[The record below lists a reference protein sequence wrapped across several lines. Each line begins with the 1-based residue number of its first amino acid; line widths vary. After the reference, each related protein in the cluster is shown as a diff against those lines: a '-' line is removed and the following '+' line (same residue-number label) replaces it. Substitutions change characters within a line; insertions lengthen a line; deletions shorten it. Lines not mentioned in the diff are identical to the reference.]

1 MRDSRPLP
9 RRHGPLGHLR
19 IGQLYSRLPVPAAG
33 KSIRLLDLQ
42 ALPSRKTTDEHPLTG
57 RLRVARLVDSPKYA
71 ALSYV
76 WGTYSSPNTDVL
88 HIQLR
93 KDGDSQSQLPIT
105 SNCRDALRILRRQH
119 GSITIWI
126 DAICIDQ
133 RNEHEKSWQITLMGE
148 IFAWA
153 RPVYVWLGP
162 ETEASNRGLK
172 WLSNASHRLLF
183 LGLVDYGRSVDIL
196 ARSKNTAKLVFGT
209 SVNLAERMRER
220 LISQLYLPHAIL
232 DGMFGRRTFR
242 EGLSRLNRTF
252 DVDGLEDISG
262 RDWFQ
267 RSWTFQEL
275 MLATNIVIMCGST
288 SLTWDRFVRGFAVCL
303 ERFETATPAQNFLKD
318 LIEVWLEVERQEH
331 WNGNHRHRTDLRD
344 MSARAYQ
351 EYAKNKVMEHPFLI
365 PIFMMQT
372 LIATF
377 VANFITIFSITL
389 VIGIIP
395 AGAQKNLK
403 RFAYIGAIIA
413 LVLGIVGAFLDV
425 FLEFWRV
432 SFDNSGIKITF
443 DGVPRNIDLGIRLDD
458 STESGRKRGDIVL
471 DGVIQAIRERKS
483 SDPRDRSYALYGVLR
498 NLGIGLTAPDY
509 TKPTSQ
515 LYHQLLA
522 DLLRWQP
529 KLLNLMLDVNGNPL
543 PGSPSWVPDWGSAA
557 DRNWID
563 LSYIYSWADPQEG
576 PSYRVFEQTAGSV
589 VILNGNRLTVRASF
603 QGSIHFVSDRFLSS
617 NVSSLGAKDFFVPLS
632 LMSSASS
639 LAHWIASI
647 AQKSP
652 NVDSY
657 RHIYQV
663 VSSVLRGTLYVS
675 ANTERNVD
683 YNGPSF
689 ENWFRVMSTIRP
701 TVFDRALNIPTHERH
716 EHLRSHFLAQPQFG
730 TVLRYTA
737 DVCNDLA
744 GRRVLFTT
752 SDGFAGSGP
761 EGMLEND
768 FIVVIAGV
776 ALPMILRRTRHNPAL
791 YSVVGPACIHGLMG
805 SAGLSIHEMSE
816 IVLV

>member
-1 MRDSRPLP
+1 MLGSRPTTH
-9 RRHGPLGHLR
+9 RRGASQR
-19 IGQLYSRLPVPAAG
+19 FRNNQLYSRFPVPAAG
-33 KSIRLLDLQ
+33 KSIRLLDLE
-42 ALPSRKTTDEHPLTG
+42 ALPSKTSDEHPLTG
-57 RLRVARLVDSPKYA
+57 RLHVVRLVDSPKYA

-76 WGTYSSPNTDVL
+76 WGAYSSPPDLL

-93 KDGDSQSQLPIT
+93 KDGDPQFQLPIT
-105 SNCRDALRILRRQH
+105 SNCRDALRALRRQH

-133 RNEHEKSWQITLMGE
+133 RNDHEKSWQITLMGE

-162 ETEASNRGLK
+162 GSEASSRELK

-183 LGLVDYGRSVDIL
+183 LDLVDYGRSVGIV
-196 ARSKNTAKLVFGT
+196 ARSKNTTKLLFRTAV
-209 SVNLAERMRER
+209 SLAERMRER
-220 LISQLYLPHAIL
+220 LISHLYLPHAIS
-232 DGMFGRRTFR
+232 DWIFRRRTFR

-252 DVDGLEDISG
+252 DPEGLEDISG

-275 MLATNIVIMCGST
+275 MLATNIVLMCGPT
-288 SLTWDRFVRGFAVCL
+288 SLAWDKFVRGFAVCQ

-331 WNGNHRHRTDLRD
+331 WNGNHRHRTDLGG
-344 MSARAYQ
+344 MSARVYQ
-351 EYAKNKVMEHPFLI
+351 HHAKSMITEHPFLT
-365 PIFMMQT
+365 PIFMIQT
-372 LIATF
+372 VIATF
-377 VANFITIFSITL
+377 IANFITIFGITL
-389 VIGIIP
+389 IIGIIP
-395 AGAQKNLK
+395 AGVQHNLK
-403 RFAYIGAIIA
+403 RFAYIIAIIS
-413 LVLGIVGAFLDV
+413 LVLGIIGAFLET

-432 SFDNSGIKITF
+432 SFHHDGVRVTF
-443 DGVPRNIDLGIRLDD
+443 NGVPRNIDLGIRLDGAA
-458 STESGRKRGDIVL
+458 ESVRKRGDIVL

-483 SDPRDRSYALYGVLR
+483 TDPRDRSYALYGVLR

-515 LYHQLLA
+515 VYHQLLA

-543 PGSPSWVPDWGSAA
+543 PGSPSWVPDWSTAA

-563 LSYIYSWADPQEG
+563 LGYIYSWTDPQEDRS
-576 PSYRVFEQTAGSV
+576 PRVIEQTAGSFV
-589 VILNGNRLTVRASF
+589 MLHGNKLTVRASF
-603 QGSIHFVSDRFLSS
+603 HGSVDFVCDRFLRTNISS
-617 NVSSLGAKDFFVPLS
+617 FGARDFFVPLS
-632 LMSSASS
+632 LISSAFS
-639 LAHWIASI
+639 LAQWIASVTQ
-647 AQKSP
+647 AVP
-652 NVDSY
+652 NSDSY

-663 VSSVLRGTLYVS
+663 VSAVLRGTHYVS
-675 ANTERNVD
+675 ANTERDID
-683 YNGPSF
+683 YNGPAF
-689 ENWFRVMSTIRP
+689 ENWFRVMSTVKL
-701 TVFDRALNIPTHERH
+701 TVFDGDLSISMRERH
-716 EHLRSHFLAQPQFG
+716 EHLRTHLLSQPEFG
-730 TVLRYTA
+730 SVLRYTA

-752 SDGFAGSGP
+752 SDGYAGSGP
-761 EGMLEND
+761 EEMMEGD
-768 FIVVIAGV
+768 RVAVIAGV
-776 ALPMILRRTRHNPAL
+776 ALPMILRETRDNTSWY

-805 SAGLSIHEMSE
+805 GAGLSIHEMTE